1 MRIQKRNFI
10 TYFLLNCLT
19 LGIYGFV
26 VGMQID
32 HEINALCKGDKERP
46 ACGYAATA
54 FIRLLAPVYYTY
66 WWYKQ
71 NDRLRANAWRYDM
84 VVKEKGSD
92 HFLLRTGCEV
102 LLLPFTLLVYLCAML
117 IPLLIA
123 WLIFLISS
131 SIGVAIVLAGI
142 ALFVLLLFSGE
153 LSAGALISMYYTMKN
168 LNRFADVSISSGKPF
183 DPMGYSY
190 YPSAQ
195 NFSMPMQV
203 FAAEPKGRIT
213 EPAKPAGVNPQENP
227 ETNLLHGGCITGLK
241 GSCRGYR
248 FDVAGREEIVI
259 GKDAKFSSVVIDPAY
274 KQVSRKHVGIRY
286 DAARDVYIVVDYSSN
301 GTFANG
307 VKLTPGVES
316 LQYHGTIL
324 KLADDKNQFRL
335 E

>member
-1 MRIQKRNFI
+1 MRIQKRNFLA
-10 TYFLLNCLT
+10 YLLLNCLT

-32 HEINALCKGDKERP
+32 REINTLCKGDKERP
-46 ACGYAATA
+46 ACGYGATV
-54 FIRLLAPVYYTY
+54 FVRLLAPVYYTY

-71 NDRLRANAWRYDM
+71 NERLRTNAWRYDM
-84 VVKEKGSD
+84 EVRERGSD

-102 LLLPFTLLVYLCAML
+102 LLLPFTVLVYLCAML

-123 WLIFLISS
+123 WLIFLASD
-131 SIGVAIVLAGI
+131 SIGVALVLAGI
-142 ALFVLLLFSGE
+142 AMFVMSVFSGE

-168 LNRFADVSISSGKPF
+168 LNRFADASVSNGKPF
-183 DPMGYSY
+183 DPMGYPY
-190 YPSAQ
+190 YPAAQ
-195 NFSMPMQV
+195 NFSMPVQAP
-203 FAAEPKGRIT
+203 AAQPKGIGV
-213 EPAKPAGVNPQENP
+213 EPMNSAEVGRGGNAD
-227 ETNLLHGGCITGLK
+227 TNLLRGGCITGLK

-248 FDVAGREEIVI
+248 FDVVPKEEIVI

-274 KQVSRKHVGIRY
+274 KQVSRKHVGVRY
-286 DAARDVYIVVDYSSN
+286 DAGRDVYIVVDYSSN

-324 KLADDKNQFRL
+324 MLADDKNQFRL